1 MERESERC
9 GEDLADTNNPQPQGN
24 RSAVADEQEH
34 GAALGF
40 DGRAAEPELGELAN
54 GLSDRLGWF
63 DIEPNIGRVA
73 TGIKNRVGQLKGY
86 GNAQVP
92 LQAAAAYRLL
102 GGA

>member
-34 GAALGF
+34 GAARGF
-40 DGRAAEPELGELAN
+40 DGRAAEPELGELADEFP
-54 GLSDRLGWF
+54 DRLGWF